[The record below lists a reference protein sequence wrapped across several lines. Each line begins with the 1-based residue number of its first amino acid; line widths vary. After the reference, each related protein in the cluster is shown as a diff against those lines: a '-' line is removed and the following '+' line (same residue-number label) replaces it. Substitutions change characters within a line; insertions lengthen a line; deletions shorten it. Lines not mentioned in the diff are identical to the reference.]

1 MSEMFKT
8 KLKEVI
14 YDSCRIQGYFQFK
27 SENSEIAQKGIKKV
41 NDIIIIISD
50 LLESGI
56 LWVKKIIW
64 K

>member
-1 MSEMFKT
+1 MSEMFKE
-8 KLKEVI
+8 KLKEAI
-14 YDSCRIQGYFQFK
+14 YDLCRIQGYFQFK

-56 LWVKKIIW
+56 L
-64 K
+64 

>member
-1 MSEMFKT
+1 MFKT
-8 KLKEVI
+8 KLKEAI
-14 YDSCRIQGYFQFK
+14 YDLCRIQGYFQFK

-56 LWVKKIIW
+56 L
-64 K
+64 